1 MMAKASLAAG
11 LSLIVAGLATPA
23 FADSYDDSINAQ
35 IRKNVEYPRLAK
47 MRQQEG
53 TVGFTVKIDGS
64 GAVSDVSVDNSSGVP
79 TLDNATVDAIKRSAP
94 FPAPAGGPRA
104 VHGVVAYK
112 MG

>member
-1 MMAKASLAAG
+1 MKTRDGSIKMMAKASIAAA
-11 LSLIVAGLATPA
+11 LSLVMVGMTAPA

-64 GAVSDVSVDNSSGVP
+64 GAVSDVSVDNSSGVA
-79 TLDNATVDAIKRSAP
+79 TLDNATLDAVKKSAP
-94 FPAPAGGPRA
+94 FPAPA
-104 VHGVVAYK
+104 
-112 MG
+112 